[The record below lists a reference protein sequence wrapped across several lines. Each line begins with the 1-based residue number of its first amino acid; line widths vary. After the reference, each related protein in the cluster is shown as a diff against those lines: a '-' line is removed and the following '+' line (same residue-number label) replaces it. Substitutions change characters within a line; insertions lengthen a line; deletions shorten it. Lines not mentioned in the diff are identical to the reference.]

1 MNKRSYFITF
11 ACLLCLLYSCKKDRG
26 VKPPVPPV
34 TTVTGNKGIYADSLL
49 FIQAAAAIVK
59 PSVTTQGT
67 FSSVPEGLK
76 IDLNT
81 GEIDVN
87 KSETGLKY
95 RVTFT
100 PQTGDP
106 QISTVIISG
115 INYEDKIY
123 NLSKG
128 DSIAVPI
135 YNADAKQGL
144 PGSGSG
150 NIFDESG
157 GCKKAGIVVGSTD
170 AKINLALSVR
180 NQGSDTGAT
189 QEVKLAY
196 RINDGS
202 NKALNGLD
210 VKIYFY
216 RTANEIP
223 QYLTDLIAE
232 RKRTILN
239 SSTGITIQKA
249 NTFTLASLAVNA
261 KLSRPRPP
269 CIIVVSR

>member
-1 MNKRSYFITF
+1 MDKRSYFIAF
-11 ACLLCLLYSCKKDRG
+11 ACLLCLLCSCTKDKG
-26 VKPPVPPV
+26 IKPPVPPV
-34 TTVTGNKGIYADSLL
+34 TTVTGSEGIYADSLH
-49 FIQAAAAIVK
+49 FIQAATTIVK
-59 PSVTTQGT
+59 PSVTAPGT

-76 IDLNT
+76 IDVNT

-95 RVTFT
+95 RVTFM
-100 PQTGDP
+100 PQTGNP
-106 QISTVIISG
+106 QTSTVIISG

-135 YNADAKQGL
+135 YNADGKLGL
-144 PGSGSG
+144 PGAG
-150 NIFDESG
+150 NSNLFDESG
-157 GCKKAGIVVGSTD
+157 GCKKAGIAVGATD

-180 NQGSDTGAT
+180 NQGIDTGAT

-196 RINDGS
+196 RINDNS

-216 RTANEIP
+216 RTVNEIP

-239 SSTGITIQKA
+239 TGTGITVQKA
-249 NTFTLASLAVNA
+249 IPFTLASLAVNA